1 MTEFFQAL
9 RTLPLLQNALLMG
22 ILASIAC
29 GVIGTYVVSRRI
41 TSIAGAVAHCV
52 LGGLGAAKY
61 YQVTH
66 GWAWCHPLLG
76 ASVAAV
82 ASAMIIGW
90 VSLRAKQR
98 EDTVISAIWSVGMAI
113 GVLYISQTPG
123 YNEDLTGYLFGSIL
137 LVSPQDLWLTAA
149 LDAVIVTLGLLFYDR
164 FLAVCFDEEF
174 ARLRGIR
181 VELYYLMLLVLTALT
196 VVVLLKVVGI
206 IMVIALLT
214 LPAAVAG
221 FFARTLFQMMVIS
234 TLIGIGL
241 TSGGLAISYSPSLP
255 AGATTIVL
263 AGTVYAVALVAKW
276 VFHGRL
282 RGRSTASAVP
292 DSGAGRGN

>member
-1 MTEFFQAL
+1 MSDFLNAV

-22 ILASIAC
+22 VLASIAC

-61 YQVTH
+61 YQVKY

-76 ASVAAV
+76 ATIAAV
-82 ASAMIIGW
+82 LSAIIIGW

-98 EDTVISAIWSVGMAI
+98 EDTVISAIWSVGMAV
-113 GVLYISQTPG
+113 GVLFISQTPG
-123 YNEDLTGYLFGSIL
+123 YNEDLTAYLFGSIL
-137 LVSPQDLWLTAA
+137 LVSSQDMWLTVA
-149 LDAVIVTLGLLFYDR
+149 LDIGILVLGLMYYNR

-181 VELYYLMLLVLTALT
+181 VELYYLLLLVLTALT

-221 FFARTLFQMMVIS
+221 FFARTLFQMMIIA
-234 TLIGIGL
+234 TLIGITL
-241 TSGGLAISYSPSLP
+241 TTGGIAISYSPSLP

-263 AGTVYAVALVAKW
+263 AGTVYSIALFARW
-276 VFHGRL
+276 GLQRL
-282 RGRSTASAVP
+282 RRS
-292 DSGAGRGN
+292 RGTTTLANSPVR

>member
-1 MTEFFQAL
+1 MSEFLNAV

-22 ILASIAC
+22 VLASIAC

-61 YQVTH
+61 FQVTQK
-66 GWAWCHPLLG
+66 WAWCHPLLG
-76 ASVAAV
+76 ATIAAV
-82 ASAMIIGW
+82 LSAIIIGW

-98 EDTVISAIWSVGMAI
+98 EDTVISAIWSVGMAV
-113 GVLYISQTPG
+113 GVLFISQTPG
-123 YNEDLTGYLFGSIL
+123 YNEDLTAYLFGSIL
-137 LVSPQDLWLTAA
+137 LVSSQDMWLTVG
-149 LDAVIVTLGLLFYDR
+149 LDIGILVLGLLYYNR

-181 VELYYLMLLVLTALT
+181 VELYYLLLLVLTALT

-221 FFARTLFQMMVIS
+221 FFARTLFQMMIIA
-234 TLIGIGL
+234 TLIGITL
-241 TSGGLAISYSPSLP
+241 TTGGIAISYSPSLP

-263 AGTVYAVALVAKW
+263 AGVVYAAALLIRL
-276 VFHGRL
+276 FTRRL
-282 RGRSTASAVP
+282 RAT
-292 DSGAGRGN
+292 

>member
-1 MTEFFQAL
+1 MSDFLNAV

-22 ILASIAC
+22 VLASIAC

-61 YQVTH
+61 FQVTR
-66 GWAWCHPLLG
+66 GWQWCHPLLG
-76 ASVAAV
+76 ATIAAV
-82 ASAMIIGW
+82 LSAIIIGW

-98 EDTVISAIWSVGMAI
+98 EDTVISAIWSVGMAV
-113 GVLYISQTPG
+113 GVLFISQTPG
-123 YNEDLTGYLFGSIL
+123 YNEDLTAYLFGSIL
-137 LVSPQDLWLTAA
+137 LVSSQDMWLTAG
-149 LDAVIVTLGLLFYDR
+149 LDIGILVLGILYYNR

-181 VELYYLMLLVLTALT
+181 VELYYLLLLVLTALT

-221 FFARTLFQMMVIS
+221 FFARTLFQMMIIA
-234 TLIGIGL
+234 TLIGITL
-241 TSGGLAISYSPSLP
+241 TTGGIAISYSPSLP

-263 AGTVYAVALVAKW
+263 AGVVYAAALLIRL
-276 VFHGRL
+276 FTRRL
-282 RGRSTASAVP
+282 RAT
-292 DSGAGRGN
+292 

>member
-1 MTEFFQAL
+1 MSEFLNAV

-22 ILASIAC
+22 VLASIAC

-61 YQVTH
+61 FQVTR

-76 ASVAAV
+76 ATIAAV
-82 ASAMIIGW
+82 LSAIIIGW

-98 EDTVISAIWSVGMAI
+98 EDTVISAIWSVGMAV
-113 GVLYISQTPG
+113 GVLFISQTPG
-123 YNEDLTGYLFGSIL
+123 YNEDLTAYLFGSIL
-137 LVSPQDLWLTAA
+137 LVSSQDMWLTAG
-149 LDAVIVTLGLLFYDR
+149 LDVGILVLGILYYNR

-181 VELYYLMLLVLTALT
+181 VELYYLLLLVLTALT

-221 FFARTLFQMMVIS
+221 FFARTLFQMMIIA
-234 TLIGIGL
+234 TLIGITL
-241 TSGGLAISYSPSLP
+241 TTGGIAISYSPSLP

-263 AGTVYAVALVAKW
+263 AGVVYAAALLIRL
-276 VFHGRL
+276 FTRRL
-282 RGRSTASAVP
+282 RAT
-292 DSGAGRGN
+292 